1 MHITW
6 KTISTFLTG
15 GGLVLAAAC
24 SNEPTA
30 PTSNLRPHNDIVP
43 ATGSYLFDTGAGTGG
58 TSTIGTL
65 GLQNTSGGTIW
76 QFLGGQ
82 FTLANEANISSVE
95 GWMKAGNGTINV
107 HIRNDASGLPGT
119 DVTTEAF
126 SVTFDAAF
134 AWKVFTFTAPVAL
147 SPGTY
152 WLTFEPSVDFVG
164 NMSGSAPSPLA
175 RYAFNSNPTFGWH
188 ATSTALGMRIFGT
201 INSVPALIT
210 ALRTY
215 VAGAG
220 LPKPLPTKID
230 GSLQKALDALAASN
244 AAGACTNLQ
253 DVIDLVN
260 KQSVRKIPAT
270 VSTEIISE
278 TNAIRTAVGC

>member
-1 MHITW
+1 MHSTW

-15 GGLVLAAAC
+15 GGLILAAAC
-24 SNEPTA
+24 NTEPTA
-30 PTSNLRPHNDIVP
+30 PSASNLRPHQDLV
-43 ATGSYLFDTGAGTGG
+43 ALSSSYIIDTGAGTGG

-82 FTLANEANISSVE
+82 FTLANEAHVESVE
-95 GWMKAGNGTINV
+95 GWMKAGSGTINV
-107 HIRNDASGLPGT
+107 HIRNDAAGLPGT
-119 DVTTEAF
+119 DVITQAY
-126 SVTFDAAF
+126 SVTADAAF
-134 AWKVFTFTAPVAL
+134 AWKAFSLTVTLPA
-147 SPGTY
+147 GTY

-164 NMSGSAPSPLA
+164 NMSGSAPNPLA
-175 RYAFNSNPTFGWH
+175 RYAFNANPVAGWH
-188 ATSTALGMRIFGT
+188 AMSTALGMRVFGS
-201 INSVPALIT
+201 INSASGLIAT
-210 ALRTY
+210 LRAY

-230 GSLQKALDALAASN
+230 GSLQKALDALGASN
-244 AAGACTNLQ
+244 TAGACINLQ

-260 KQSVRKIPAT
+260 KQSVKKVPAS
-270 VSTEIISE
+270 VSSEIISE